1 MRQNEGQENGYG
13 RYCNHNMRR
22 ALPRTPRDVA
32 VLFSARYLTVLT
44 GGSRLSHVLWGNVVG
59 LAEPVASHRSGL
71 GRLALLIGRRRSLGE
86 PVRDIA
92 NGARGTGAARQ
103 ASQAALGSGRSCI
116 YSGRAFNTYS
126 QLQN

>member
-1 MRQNEGQENGYG
+1 VRQNEGQENGYG

-44 GGSRLSHVLWGNVVG
+44 GGLRLSHVWGNVVG
-59 LAEPVASHRSGL
+59 LAEPLPRTVRIWAALHSRLGAGVHSASLYAISQTARTAPGPHDKQARPHSDQEDRVFIL
-71 GRLALLIGRRRSLGE
+71 GALLIHTL
-86 PVRDIA
+86 
-92 NGARGTGAARQ
+92 
-103 ASQAALGSGRSCI
+103 
-116 YSGRAFNTYS
+116 